1 MIVWVPSWHSKRICT
16 LHSPLLPSF
25 LGLQVILPEIA
36 EYDVMVQIKACGLSR
51 IDTRVSWYTALH
63 WQRRRKDSLIG
74 GPQFLIL
81 LICSTGHIEW
91 TWHRLKTLGAPPPPP
106 PPVPIP
112 MFMFILF
119 VCVSIYRSSLSW
131 IRFQIRYQWG
141 MKSLELLQKVT
152 SDASAWAL
160 LVYTLSYIII
170 TSHHMPT
177 PFVVNN
183 LHQNSVC

>member
-91 TWHRLKTLGAPPPPP
+91 TWHRLKTLGAPPASPPP
-106 PPVPIP
+106 GSYTYVH
-112 MFMFILF
+112 
-119 VCVSIYRSSLSW
+119 
-131 IRFQIRYQWG
+131 
-141 MKSLELLQKVT
+141 
-152 SDASAWAL
+152 
-160 LVYTLSYIII
+160 VYTVCMCLYLQILSELNPISDQIPVGYEI
-170 TSHHMPT
+170 TGVVTKGNIRCQCMGSACVHTQLYNYHFSSHAHT
-177 PFVVNN
+177 
-183 LHQNSVC
+183 LCC